1 MLQSSE
7 DAKKI
12 IPEEIFEVER
22 GFNLTKMKQF
32 T

>member
-7 DAKKI
+7 DAQKI
-12 IPEEIFEVER
+12 IPEEFFELEL